1 MKTAMGVSL
10 VSAGLPVLATASTAA
25 ANGSDDWMYV
35 SAIGA
40 AMLLFTLVVALCV
53 AAKKADEGRRL

>member
-53 AAKKADEGRRL
+53 RRPR